1 MDPLNPLAPD
11 PTVAAAPDPGITAT
25 RAPNKVD
32 PRDAEIAALKS
43 ALTAV
48 SAGLSGS
55 IAQQIV
61 APPLAGPAQIT
72 KRDARNGLEQSLP
85 AATWALLSTDE
96 TANFS
101 DVVTQRPSDQP
112 TV

>member
-11 PTVAAAPDPGITAT
+11 PTPDAAVTAT

-48 SAGLSGS
+48 SAGITGS
-55 IAQQIV
+55 IQAVPV
-61 APPLAGPAQIT
+61 APALVGPSLIT